1 MDLVFYMNASDPETI
16 GKSLTAVTTLSGY
29 LKNDCDVINPRIIV
43 ENTGMI
49 NANYCYISEF
59 GRYYYID
66 RQTIM
71 SNHKVMLEMSVDV
84 LESFKTQIK
93 NLQCIIDNST
103 SDNDKYLVGGE
114 WVTKVKS
121 TTTIKN
127 FPNGLNSSGEFI
139 LITAGG

>member
-29 LKNDCDVINPRIIV
+29 LKNDCDVINPRIVV
-43 ENTGMI
+43 ENTGMV
-49 NANYCYISEF
+49 NANYCYIAEF

-66 RQTIM
+66 RQTIL
-71 SNHKVMLEMSVDV
+71 SNNCVTIEMSVDV

-93 NLQCIIDNST
+93 ALSCIVDNST
-103 SDNDKYLVGGE
+103 QKNDNYLQSDIWTN
-114 WVTKVKS
+114 KVK
-121 TTTIKN
+121 TKTDIVQ
-127 FPNGLNSSGEFI
+127 FPSGLNNDGEFI

>member
-29 LKNDCDVINPRIIV
+29 LKNDCDVINPRIVV

-49 NANYCYISEF
+49 NANYCYIAEF

-71 SNHKVMLEMSVDV
+71 SNYKVMLEMSVDV

-93 NLQCIIDNST
+93 NLSCMVDNST
-103 SDNDKYLVGGE
+103 ENNDRYLMGE
-114 WVTKVKS
+114 EWKTTVK
-121 TTTIKN
+121 TTTHIKN
-127 FPNGLNSSGEFI
+127 YPSGLNESGSFI

>member
-29 LKNDCDVINPRIIV
+29 LKNDCDIINPRIVV

-49 NANYCYISEF
+49 NANYCYIAEF

-84 LESFKTQIK
+84 LESFKTQI
-93 NLQCIIDNST
+93 NALSCIIDDST
-103 SDNDKYLVGGE
+103 TQNDKYINGE
-114 WVTKVKS
+114 QWKTKVK
-121 TTTIKN
+121 TTTHIVN
-127 FPNGLNSSGEFI
+127 FPSGLNNDGAFI

>member
-29 LKNDCDVINPRIIV
+29 LKNDCDVINPRIVV

-49 NANYCYISEF
+49 NANYCYIADF

-71 SNHKVMLEMSVDV
+71 SNYKVMLEMSVDV

-93 NLQCIIDNST
+93 NLSCMVDNST
-103 SDNDKYLVGGE
+103 GNNDRYLMGE
-114 WVTKVKS
+114 EWKTTVK
-121 TTTIKN
+121 TTTHIKN
-127 FPNGLNSSGEFI
+127 YPSGLSESGSFI